1 MQPSKFRI
9 TIFAITFTAGSLSL
23 SAAPPLVTGD
33 VPTADKGHF
42 EWNLG
47 FLSPKSSGIERQLP
61 ASELIYGVTDRLEIT
76 AGTPFIRSAN
86 QQGFGDVTL
95 GTKAVL
101 ASESEQYPGFAASY
115 ELKQDNG
122 DANKELGTGGLEH
135 ELRLR
140 SQKTFSWFTPI
151 ANVAYTVVPDVT
163 VGGVHGDRRNVWSAN
178 FAQEWQIAKKTTLLS
193 EVYWNTS
200 DTNGEPQ
207 RLAWNAGVRHQLQET
222 LSLHAAV
229 GRTLREHESGGPD
242 LRVYLGVKWQFDA
255 PRTKN

>member
-1 MQPSKFRI
+1 MQPLKIPI
-9 TIFAITFTAGSLSL
+9 TIFAIAFTAGSLSL

-42 EWNLG
+42 EWNVG
-47 FLSPKSSGIERQLP
+47 FLSTKSSGIERQLP

-101 ASESEQYPGFAASY
+101 VPESEQYSGIAASY

-122 DANKELGTGGLEH
+122 DADKKLGTGGLEH
-135 ELRLR
+135 EFRLR

-151 ANVAYTVVPDVT
+151 VNVAYTVVPDVT
-163 VGGVHGDRRNVWSAN
+163 SGGVPGDRQNVWSAN

-207 RLAWNAGVRHQLQET
+207 RLAWNAGVRHHLQKN

-242 LRVYLGVKWQFDA
+242 LRVYLGVQWQFDA
-255 PRTKN
+255 PWTKN

>member
-1 MQPSKFRI
+1 MQPSKI
-9 TIFAITFTAGSLSL
+9 PIAIFAITFTARSLSL

-42 EWNLG
+42 EWNVG
-47 FLSPKSSGIERQLP
+47 FLSTKSSGIEQLP
-61 ASELIYGVTDRLEIT
+61 ASELIYGLTNRLEIT

-95 GTKAVL
+95 STKAVL
-101 ASESEQYPGFAASY
+101 VPESEQYPGIAASY

-122 DANKELGTGGLEH
+122 DANKGLGTGGLEH
-135 ELRLR
+135 ELRFR
-140 SQKTFSWFTPI
+140 TQKTFSWFTPI
-151 ANVAYTVVPDVT
+151 VNVAYTVVPDVT

-200 DTNGEPQ
+200 DTHGEPQ
-207 RLAWNAGVRHQLQET
+207 TLAWNAGVRHQFQEN

-229 GRTLREHESGGPD
+229 GRALHEHESGGPD
-242 LRVYLGVKWQFDA
+242 LRVYLGVQWKFDA
-255 PRTKN
+255 PWTKN